1 MRCIQSLK
9 KSVPYRASKSDYVW
23 WGESMTVLQKID
35 GHPANRHSQSH
46 YALNRSVKHL
56 SGAHSNCSMVPSSAN
71 APTPQNQLRRCGW
84 KKPTVIKRSRES
96 TAACSPYLVRYRVNP
111 APGIKE
117 ISSSNTAIRIIL
129 NIIEAT
135 VA

>member
-1 MRCIQSLK
+1 MI
-9 KSVPYRASKSDYVW
+9 
-23 WGESMTVLQKID
+23 TLQKMMGTQEID
-35 GHPANRHSQSH
+35 PVNCST
-46 YALNRSVKHL
+46 L
-56 SGAHSNCSMVPSSAN
+56 SLEDFSDPQSNCSIVPSSAN

-84 KKPTVIKRSRES
+84 KKPTIIKRSRES
-96 TAACSPYLVRYRVNP
+96 TAACSPYRLRYRLNQ
-111 APGIKE
+111 APGIKD